1 MCQFRLILEASK
13 MIAQK
18 KENWAFFDNFSVI
31 LYTASV
37 ARVKRGAVKDFE
49 EEGEGGEAE

>member
-1 MCQFRLILEASK
+1 

-18 KENWAFFDNFSVI
+18 KEKWEFFDNSSVI
-31 LYTASV
+31 LNTVSE